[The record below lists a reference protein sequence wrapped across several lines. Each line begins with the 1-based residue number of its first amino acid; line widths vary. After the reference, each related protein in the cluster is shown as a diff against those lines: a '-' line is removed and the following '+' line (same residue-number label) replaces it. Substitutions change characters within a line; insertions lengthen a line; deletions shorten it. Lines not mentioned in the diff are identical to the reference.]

1 MDMKQKTTKS
11 LFVICVVITS
21 ILLGSCS
28 SKPKYSF
35 ANAQQALQES
45 QVQHRTAI
53 PSAGVA

>member
-35 ANAQQALQES
+35 ANAQQALQECRAHAS
-45 QVQHRTAI
+45 ST
-53 PSAGVA
+53 